1 MIDFFYYSFFG
12 YTFLGYYFLGY
23 YFLGYYFFGSYFFG
37 YCFLT
42 TGYYFLVGAGYVCFT
57 TFLVL
62 YLKLS
67 YPCLVL
73 SFLYF
78 SGTKGIDIMPVSLKS
93 YKLAFT
99 SYIKSSLL
107 TSSSAT
113 WNWIYFSYENLKLR
127 FFVKATSLP
136 ERASVRLVHP
146 PIAPT
151 T

>member
-1 MIDFFYYSFFG
+1 LIYCVPFFYY
-12 YTFLGYYFLGY
+12 T
-23 YFLGYYFFGSYFFG
+23 FLGYYFFGSYFFV
-37 YCFLT
+37 YYFLAA
-42 TGYYFLVGAGYVCFT
+42 GYYFLIGLT
-57 TFLVL
+57 IFLAL

-78 SGTKGIDIMPVSLKS
+78 SGTKGIDIVPVSLKS
-93 YKLAFT
+93 YKLVFT